1 MSEEEARNFMK
12 YVRNAYYE
20 YDKLGLVKPTQA
32 SKNLMLYLTSPF
44 EGSEVWFEFKDKD
57 GKTYEASEINSRI
70 SGGAISYFTNDGTVV
85 FQSFKDWAKD
95 RVVESFNRNLD
106 YISLM
111 LSKNPK
117 GVISRVRNR
126 ELESNLK
133 KGESSD
139 EATENADKYLS
150 ETLIGDVFK
159 NLDYTNNDEKNP
171 NILQKTYMSSQSE
184 VQDGEELRRNLI
196 LMINELIKTPRYKS
210 TQ

>member
-1 MSEEEARNFMK
+1 
-12 YVRNAYYE
+12 
-20 YDKLGLVKPTQA
+20 
-32 SKNLMLYLTSPF
+32 
-44 EGSEVWFEFKDKD
+44 
-57 GKTYEASEINSRI
+57 
-70 SGGAISYFTNDGTVV
+70 
-85 FQSFKDWAKD
+85 
-95 RVVESFNRNLD
+95 
-106 YISLM
+106 
-111 LSKNPK
+111 
-117 GVISRVRNR
+117 
-126 ELESNLK
+126 LK

-196 LMINELIKTPRYKS
+196 LMINEQIKTPRYKS

>member
-1 MSEEEARNFMK
+1 
-12 YVRNAYYE
+12 
-20 YDKLGLVKPTQA
+20 
-32 SKNLMLYLTSPF
+32 MLYLTSPF
-44 EGSEVWFEFKDKD
+44 QGSEVWYDFKDKD
-57 GKTYEASEINSRI
+57 GKTYEPSEINSRI

-126 ELESNLK
+126 ELESNLE

-196 LMINELIKTPRYKS
+196 LMINEQIKTPRYKS